1 MSSSSDDDEV
11 ESVAPIELSEYETDF
26 DRESDLFYDSNYEPD
41 TDSEWEHHRLAW
53 HHTMAG
59 PSCGLCRFEF
69 EADEDFVVY
78 NPVSHRYPRIWNG
91 TYVLGYDKYFA
102 IELGFH
108 HGCVDL
114 LKPKT
119 LVNNWTNNLSRATS
133 GPQDHYLPPV
143 SWTKRRERWIRDSIA
158 AELTQAIR
166 GRLPQ
171 EICQYIASF
180 CIRERACLILRD
192 LWLDPARPKGWLKY
206 LTIGRNKSVWAQ
218 TMEVEGLR
226 YVRSLSTRRL
236 TEQDTL
242 VYKARYRKKSARN
255 RPEAYL
261 NIYYSEDY
269 GGIREVIITE
279 DNEMPTLNME
289 EPGLSWS
296 IHRHQ
301 KTPLRVKQNYKCT
314 RLRSLR
320 FSPTLQFDERHEER
334 AWGVLPKHFDS
345 FPKIPLPMY
354 LHANDHNYYESVRA
368 VDWNSPDIC
377 GYSFCVDQNLI
388 RGIVAHKLGEPE
400 PKARDEYSKAEE
412 LWFHMPID
420 PDERISELWLRKGT
434 DPMVASR
441 QIETLIVRTNTGRT
455 FTPGLDTSCSVPVDG
470 TLKFTYK
477 AIAIFPPKGTS
488 RMFYCRANW
497 LWEYLVFEQEPDL
510 GNKGDL
516 QGVVAWDQ
524 HEMQYSF
531 PPPNGSIVYLERCV
545 KTSASLSDVRTITPC
560 REWSATFRGEV
571 VGLLLTYCDGRR
583 RSLGQVR
590 LDCLEPPLSVSSD
603 CFWIGFAKHS
613 NEDAHFLPW
622 LLRFTSIQLSEP
634 LPNRSTTYI
643 KVPFSGR
650 LEWAA
655 CDWINAVR
663 HVEEGESCD
672 EDEISQ
678 VMAGRKGVLEYA
690 SPEIKTFAVP
700 IRVRENNP

>member
-26 DRESDLFYDSNYEPD
+26 DRESDLFYDSNYE
-41 TDSEWEHHRLAW
+41 SETESERANNPVTLQA
-53 HHTMAG
+53 TMSG

-69 EADEDFVVY
+69 EVDEEFVVY
-78 NPVSHRYPRIWNG
+78 NPVSERYPRIWCG
-91 TYVLGYDKYFA
+91 EYVPGCEKFFA

-108 HGCVDL
+108 HGCVAL

-119 LVNNWTNNLSRATS
+119 LAKDWTHNLSHATS

-143 SWTKRRERWIRDSIA
+143 SWTKRRAQWIRDSIA
-158 AELTQAIR
+158 ADLTQAIH

-192 LWLDPARPKGWLKY
+192 L
-206 LTIGRNKSVWAQ
+206 
-218 TMEVEGLR
+218 
-226 YVRSLSTRRL
+226 SLSTRRL

-242 VYKARYRKKSARN
+242 VYKARYRKQSARN
-255 RPEAYL
+255 RPEACL
-261 NIYYSEDY
+261 NIYYSEDH
-269 GGIREVIITE
+269 GGIRQVIITE
-279 DNEMPTLNME
+279 DNEMPTLNM

-301 KTPLRVKQNYKCT
+301 KTPLRVKQDYKYT

-320 FSPTLQFDERHEER
+320 FSPTPQFDETYEER
-334 AWGVLPKHFDS
+334 AWGVLPKDFDS
-345 FPKIPLPMY
+345 FPQIPLPKY
-354 LHANDHNYYESVRA
+354 LHANDRNYYESVRA
-368 VDWNSPDIC
+368 VDWNSPGIC
-377 GYSFCVDQNLI
+377 GYSFCVHEKLV

-420 PDERISELWLRKGT
+420 PDERVSELWLRKGT
-434 DPMVASR
+434 DPMVARR
-441 QIETLIVRTNTGRT
+441 QIDTLIVRTNKGRT
-455 FTPGLDTSCSVPVDG
+455 FTPGLDTCCSVPVG
-470 TLKFTYK
+470 GALKFT
-477 AIAIFPPKGTS
+477 
-488 RMFYCRANW
+488 ANW

-510 GNKGDL
+510 GNKGGDL

-531 PPPNGSIVYLERCV
+531 PPPTGPIIYLERCI
-545 KTSASLSDVRTITPC
+545 KTSASLSDVRTVAPC
-560 REWSATFRGEV
+560 REWSATFHGEV

-583 RSLGQVR
+583 RSVGHVR
-590 LDCLEPPLSVSSD
+590 LDCLEPAFSVSSSD
-603 CFWIGFAKHS
+603 CFWLGFAKHL
-613 NEDAHFLPW
+613 NEDSEYLPW
-622 LLRFTSIQLSEP
+622 YLKVTSFGLSEP
-634 LPNRSTTYI
+634 LPNSSTTYI

-650 LEWAA
+650 LEWAS
-655 CDWINAVR
+655 CGWISAVR
-663 HVEEGESCD
+663 HVEEGEPCD
-672 EDEISQ
+672 DEISQ
-678 VMAGRKGVLEYA
+678 VMAGQKGVLEYA

-700 IRVRENNP
+700 IRVRENNPR